1 MKIDKSVYENKV
13 RASWMGKAMGGGI
26 GAPYEGVPYQLFLT
40 AKDIYLD
47 QGPNDDLEL
56 QLLWML
62 YAEKFGLE
70 LDSAALVDCWQQHIK
85 YGMDEYGAALRNMRR
100 GLNPPLSG
108 AVDNWFT
115 DGMGA
120 AIRAEIW
127 ACLAPGRPEVAAYL
141 ASQDAS
147 VDHCGDGVW
156 AEIFIAATCSAAF
169 TGSSLRDVMAE
180 GLKHIPADCRT
191 AGGIKFVT
199 ELWNGHVPYSELRRR
214 IMDRFGSHNFTDC
227 VMEICFIVAA
237 MLYGENDFEQTVL
250 HAVNFGMDTDCTGA
264 TCGALF
270 GILHGTEA
278 FPDRLTRE
286 MNPEITVSEFLREIP
301 GLPRSIDEFT
311 ARIITLSEKIS
322 LALENDPAKT
332 FPAYRPVTYNPSE
345 LLPPA
350 SWLVMPGIS
359 ENEALEIEKT
369 LMVNGPGQTIYQE
382 DRKIFYG
389 TQLDL
394 SPYVSCFNH
403 MHLFSFVKIPETRDD
418 TVTMACADTGITAWI
433 DGRQMLNYHGRQ
445 PALPAF
451 HRTEGGSTF
460 AFPMTGCKYY
470 LIHVRLLF
478 CRSPLT
484 LSVAVGNTDSQFVAG
499 VEYKI

>member
-1 MKIDKSVYENKV
+1 MKIDKKIYEDKV
-13 RASWMGKAMGGGI
+13 RACWIGKAMGGGI

-56 QLLWML
+56 QLVWML

-70 LDSAALVDCWQQHIK
+70 LDSAALTEGWRQHIK

-108 AVDNWFT
+108 AVDNWFK

-127 ACLAPGRPEVAAYL
+127 ACLAPGRPELAAYL

-156 AEIFIAATCSAAF
+156 AEMYIAAACSAAF
-169 TGSSLRDVMAE
+169 AGCGLTAAMAE

-191 AGGIKFVT
+191 AQGIRFATGLWHGRVPYT
-199 ELWNGHVPYSELRRR
+199 ELRWR

-227 VMEICFIVAA
+227 VMELCFVTAA
-237 MLYGENDFEQTVL
+237 MLYGGNNFEQTVL

-270 GILHGTEA
+270 GILHGTKA
-278 FPDRLTRE
+278 FPDRLTEE
-286 MNPEITVSEFLREIP
+286 MNQEITVSDFLKDIP

-311 ARIITLSEKIS
+311 ARIITLAEKMNI
-322 LALENDPAKT
+322 ALETGPART
-332 FPAYRPVTYNPSE
+332 FPAYQPVSYNPQE
-345 LLPPA
+345 LLPPVN
-350 SWLVMPGIS
+350 WLVMPGIG
-359 ENEALEIEKT
+359 EGEALEIEKT
-369 LMVNGPGQTIYQE
+369 LMANGPGQTVYQE
-382 DRKIFYG
+382 DRRIFYG

-403 MHLFSFVKIPETRDD
+403 MHLFTFVKIPETMDD
-418 TVTMACADTGITAWI
+418 SVIMACADTGITVWLE
-433 DGRQMLNYHGRQ
+433 GRQMLNYHGRQ
-445 PALPAF
+445 LALPAF

-460 AFPMTGCKYY
+460 AFPMTGDKYY

-484 LSVAVGNTDSQFVAG
+484 LSVAVGNTDSLFVSG